1 MEHGQ
6 LSVKQ
11 PGSVLYSG
19 TLIMYNNQDIACVG
33 ITEESNDLTIIVNV
47 LSICTRRYRPR

>member
-19 TLIMYNNQDIACVG
+19 TLMSDNQDIARVG
-33 ITEESNDLTIIVNV
+33 TLRNQMIQQS
-47 LSICTRRYRPR
+47 S